1 MKFQIISIGK
11 KHDKNLEEYILGF
24 EKRIEANFDLKW
36 NILNSE
42 DNNNK
47 KVQIKK
53 ESSKI
58 LDILNKE
65 KGSNYIILLDERGK
79 EKSTVE
85 LSNLFEKKMNSGI
98 EKIIFII
105 GGAYGVGEEVK
116 EKANLILGL
125 SKLVF
130 PHQLVRAIV
139 VEQIYRCISILKNGK
154 YHHE

>member
-65 KGSNYIILLDERGK
+65 KGNNYIILLDERGK
-79 EKSTVE
+79 EKPTVE
-85 LSNLFEKKMNSGI
+85 LSNF
-98 EKIIFII
+98 
-105 GGAYGVGEEVK
+105 
-116 EKANLILGL
+116 
-125 SKLVF
+125 
-130 PHQLVRAIV
+130 
-139 VEQIYRCISILKNGK
+139 
-154 YHHE
+154 

>member
-1 MKFQIISIGK
+1 MKFQIISVGK
-11 KHDKNLEEYILGF
+11 KHDKNLEYYILDF
-24 EKRIEANFDLKW
+24 EKRIKNNFDLKW
-36 NILNSE
+36 AILNSE
-42 DNNNK
+42 DDNNK

-98 EKIIFII
+98 EKIVFII
-105 GGAYGVGEEVK
+105 GGAYGIGDEIK
-116 EKANLILGL
+116 EKSDLILSL
-125 SKLVF
+125 SKFIF

-139 VEQIYRCISILKNGK
+139 IEQIYRCISILNNNK

>member
-1 MKFQIISIGK
+1 MKFQIISVGK
-11 KHDKNLEEYILGF
+11 KHDKNLEYYILDF
-24 EKRIEANFDLKW
+24 EKRIKNNFDLKW
-36 NILNSE
+36 AILNSE
-42 DNNNK
+42 DDNNK
-47 KVQIKK
+47 KVEIKK

-98 EKIIFII
+98 EKIVFII
-105 GGAYGVGEEVK
+105 GGAYGIGDEIK
-116 EKANLILGL
+116 EKSDLILSL
-125 SKLVF
+125 SKFIF

-139 VEQIYRCISILKNGK
+139 IEQIYRCISILNNNK